1 MHELSKGSASPLVY
15 LLTGYV
21 ENNKPVG
28 KLTPVANR
36 IGSMTDKTSNHGL
49 QLKLPLPN
57 PTNSDLPWG
66 KTLPE
71 ADLKELA
78 VELNGEYS
86 TPSQKDLYKRLSEEG
101 LTEDEVKQWLV
112 EDATKNKVRPL
123 GAFKSE

>member
-1 MHELSKGSASPLVY
+1 MELG
-15 LLTGYV
+15 
-21 ENNKPVG
+21 
-28 KLTPVANR
+28 VANFNSAGNSGFNFND

-78 VELNGEYS
+78 AKLNSDHS
-86 TPSQKDLYKRLSEEG
+86 TPSEKDLYKRLSEEG
-101 LTEDEVKQWLV
+101 LTEDEVKQWFV
-112 EDATKNKVRPL
+112 EDATKKKVRPL
-123 GAFKSE
+123 GAFKE